1 MVLGVRTILS
11 DALDD
16 KLKTMLTDMGYP
28 VCRSRN
34 LSILGTKINNK
45 PVIQIEPMYTI
56 NIESIEHLFALIE
69 QLDYLCALSVID
81 QYSYNMLVFDS
92 IPKGDI

>member
-1 MVLGVRTILS
+1 MLLGVRTILS
-11 DALDD
+11 DTIDD
-16 KLKTMLTDMGYP
+16 KLKTVLTDMGYP

-56 NIESIEHLFALIE
+56 NIESIEHLFALIG

-81 QYSYNMLVFDS
+81 EYPYNILVFDK
-92 IPKGDI
+92 IAKGDI